1 MARNRKNPGKKAQQ
15 NKASRI
21 RAAIKSGKA
30 SAADRAWLAS
40 YEATKDEPADADE
53 TAIDPETDT
62 DGDADAPTEPDPDHP
77 SPVGTPSDAVD
88 PPPGGTA
95 AGSGPHRS
103 PPPPAASVSSAA
115 PGAPR
120 APRAKLAPPPR
131 INTKPDDDGPRSKE
145 HGGDWRAKYKQGSG
159 GQVPREVT
167 VTKLAE
173 QWLAVMTALTQG
185 MEAAGIKPLV
195 DPQTIYPYVVLEIDA
210 VLPAHVELT
219 PRMMAVGGTTV
230 LVVQRFVRR
239 KEIADAMKTEA
250 EREAMRARAAQRRE
264 QANAAAD
271 NSPTPTGG
279 SEPVGSVE
287 AVAPE
292 APAETGSDA
301 AENGSA
307 LSRMNGSHK
316 PYQGMSASEMIAAD
330 PSVVM

>member
-1 MARNRKNPGKKAQQ
+1 
-15 NKASRI
+15 
-21 RAAIKSGKA
+21 
-30 SAADRAWLAS
+30 
-40 YEATKDEPADADE
+40 
-53 TAIDPETDT
+53 
-62 DGDADAPTEPDPDHP
+62 
-77 SPVGTPSDAVD
+77 
-88 PPPGGTA
+88 
-95 AGSGPHRS
+95 
-103 PPPPAASVSSAA
+103 
-115 PGAPR
+115 
-120 APRAKLAPPPR
+120 
-131 INTKPDDDGPRSKE
+131 
-145 HGGDWRAKYKQGSG
+145 
-159 GQVPREVT
+159 VPREVT